1 MTPSRRW
8 LSTKGSI
15 MRRVCAIWRIQRS
28 DITVIGD
35 PGLGKGCRSGYSPG
49 RRVANARRPRSVSSS
64 LILADEPLALLAQPL
79 DPEAHRLAGLEEDRR
94 LLAHAH
100 ARRRA
105 GGDHVA
111 GEQPHEVAHV
121 GHQLAHAEDHRP
133 RAAVL
138 HALAVDVAE
147 HRQGLRIGYCVL
159 RHYKRPDRAEGRA
172 ALALVPG
179 AAALE
184 LVFALADVVDDRVA
198 GDVIQRRA
206 LRNVVAAGADDDA
219 ELDLPVHLLGA
230 ARDHHVVVRPG
241 IRAERLEE
249 DDRLL

>member
-8 LSTKGSI
+8 LSTKGSL

-49 RRVANARRPRSVSSS
+49 RRVANARRPGSVSSS
-64 LILADEPLALLAQPL
+64 LILADEPLALLAQAF
-79 DPEAHRLAGLEEDRR
+79 DSQAHRLPRLEEDRR

-105 GGDHVA
+105 GRDHVA
-111 GEQPHEVAHV
+111 REQPDEVADV

-133 RAAVL
+133 CAAVL

-147 HRQGLRIGYCVL
+147 HRQGLRIGHRVL
-159 RHYKRPDRAEGRA
+159 RHHPRTDRAEGRA

-179 AAALE
+179 AAAFK
-184 LVFALADVVDDRVA
+184 LVFALADVVHDRVA
-198 GDVIQRRA
+198 GDMIERRA
-206 LRNVVAAGADDDA
+206 LRDVVAAGADDDP
-219 ELDLPVHLLGA
+219 E
-230 ARDHHVVVRPG
+230 
-241 IRAERLEE
+241 
-249 DDRLL
+249 